1 VTKPA
6 IRKPSFL
13 GLILAAATLFALPAN
28 RTTRAILPG
37 AAAQVPAA
45 APPGQ
50 LTIDQIGQALDKYG
64 KNAST
69 NNGQTT
75 YSITVTHGKWNINL
89 LISLS
94 PNNSVIWITNDMAD
108 IPDTSKASPDA
119 LAKILEKNTDIGP
132 MFFSIL
138 GQNHTLRLS
147 NPVPNH
153 DMTVDALQSQIE
165 AVLST
170 VADTAPLWAP
180 DALTPNNPLN
190 H

>member
-1 VTKPA
+1 MTKLVT
-6 IRKPSFL
+6 RKPLFL
-13 GLILAAATLFALPAN
+13 GLALAAVAIVALPAN
-28 RTTRAILPG
+28 WATRAILPR
-37 AAAQVPAA
+37 AAAQAMTTAA
-45 APPGQ
+45 GQ

-64 KNAST
+64 KNTST

-75 YSITVTHGKWNINL
+75 FSITVTRGKWNINL

-94 PNNSVIWITNDMAD
+94 PNNSVIWITNDAAD

-132 MFFSIL
+132 MFFSIF

-153 DMTVDALQSQIE
+153 DMTADALQSQVE
-165 AVLST
+165 AVLNT

-180 DALTPNNPLN
+180 DALTPNNPLS